1 MSKSKLFLIFC
12 SVFVFQVSFASR
24 IDNAFDALK
33 QFDYF
38 KAKKLFYASMKHH
51 KAAACYGLAII
62 YLRNDNPFHQLDS
75 AYCNILRAD
84 SLYPKLSIKAKDKL
98 AIHQVNSFA
107 INALKEQVSTAFF
120 NVELKHPTEN
130 TLNAFLIKHPWSQ
143 EKFKAIHLRDSIAY
157 DQALQLHTAVAL
169 SEFLAK
175 YPATEYLNQAKV
187 NFNIRQFEEETK
199 NGTLTDYINFEKN
212 FPTNPHV
219 LEAQDSI
226 FKLSTKENTVD
237 AYKEFSR
244 SFPANRNNEIAWRK
258 LYLAYTAE
266 YAVDLLQNFQREF
279 PDYPFK
285 DELNREQQLA
295 NAVLIPYKH
304 NNKFGWMDL
313 KGVPIITAQYS
324 SVGFFKEDLA
334 WVEMEGKY
342 GFVNKANELVIPCQF
357 SSVTDFEK
365 GRAIVEIAEKY
376 GCIDRNGKYIIPV
389 IYEDLGT
396 YTEGL
401 HYMQIDGVYG
411 YIDGKGKTLIAPQF
425 DEAYSFSNGKAF
437 VKLNNKT
444 GIIDS
449 YGAYVLQPEFD
460 EVALFTDS
468 LYVLKNEGKII
479 FLTMNQRIK
488 ASYVA
493 EEIGKLV
500 ADRAVI
506 VQNNK
511 VGYVDAQG
519 SLVIPF
525 SFDAFPNIV
534 FEGEFEGNYAKVS
547 KGQKYGVI
555 DRLGKIIIPIQHQ
568 GLGKVSGLIACQ
580 KAGKWG
586 FIDLTN
592 KFVLQPTYDA
602 ATSFVNGLAQVRLL
616 DFVGIITS
624 KGQTLFPIQFTS
636 LSKLTEQLYVTEK
649 DGLFGIYKMNG
660 QLVVPN
666 EYQQI
671 RKIQPNL
678 LLMSKGNELH
688 YFQLETQTIIQPQL
702 N

>member
-51 KAAACYGLAII
+51 KAAACYGLTII

-75 AYCNILRAD
+75 AYSNILRAD
-84 SLYPKLSIKAKDKL
+84 SLYPKLTIKAKDKL

-120 NVELKHPTEN
+120 KVELQHPTEN

-237 AYKEFSR
+237 AYKQFIR
-244 SFPANRNNEIAWRK
+244 SFSANRNNEIAWRK
-258 LYLAYTAE
+258 LYLAYTSE

-295 NAVLIPYKH
+295 NAVLIPYKY

-313 KGVPIITAQYS
+313 KGVPVITAQYS

-534 FEGEFEGNYAKVS
+534 FEGEFDGNYAKVS

-624 KGQTLFPIQFTS
+624 KGQTLFPIQFAS

-678 LLMSKGNELH
+678 LLMNKENELH
-688 YFQLETQTIIQPQL
+688 YFQLDSQTIIQPQL

>member
-51 KAAACYGLAII
+51 KAAACYGLTII

-75 AYCNILRAD
+75 AYSNILRAD
-84 SLYPKLSIKAKDKL
+84 SLYPKLTIKAKDKL

-120 NVELKHPTEN
+120 KVELQHPTEN

-237 AYKEFSR
+237 AYKQFIR
-244 SFPANRNNEIAWRK
+244 SFSANRNNEIAWRK
-258 LYLAYTAE
+258 LYLAYTSE

-295 NAVLIPYKH
+295 NAVLIPYKY

-313 KGVPIITAQYS
+313 KGVPVITAQYS

-534 FEGEFEGNYAKVS
+534 FEGEFDGNYAKVS

-624 KGQTLFPIQFTS
+624 KGQTLFPIQFAS

-688 YFQLETQTIIQPQL
+688 YFQLDSQTIIQPQL

>member
-33 QFDYF
+33 QYDYF

-75 AYCNILRAD
+75 AYSNILRAD
-84 SLYPKLSIKAKDKL
+84 SLYPKLTIKAKDKL

-237 AYKEFSR
+237 AYKQFIR
-244 SFPANRNNEIAWRK
+244 SFSANRNNEIAWRK

-295 NAVLIPYKH
+295 NAVLIPYKY

-313 KGVPIITAQYS
+313 KGVPVITAQYS

-624 KGQTLFPIQFTS
+624 KGQTLFPIQFAS

-688 YFQLETQTIIQPQL
+688 YFQLDSQTIIQTQL

>member
-1 MSKSKLFLIFC
+1 
-12 SVFVFQVSFASR
+12 VSFASR

-51 KAAACYGLAII
+51 KAAACYGLTII

-75 AYCNILRAD
+75 AYSNILRAD
-84 SLYPKLSIKAKDKL
+84 SLYPKLTIKAKDKL

-120 NVELKHPTEN
+120 KVELQHPTEN

-237 AYKEFSR
+237 AYKQFIR
-244 SFPANRNNEIAWRK
+244 SFSANRNNEIAWRK
-258 LYLAYTAE
+258 LYLAYTSE

-295 NAVLIPYKH
+295 NAVLIPYKY

-313 KGVPIITAQYS
+313 KGVPVITAQYS

-624 KGQTLFPIQFTS
+624 KGQTLFPIQFAS

-688 YFQLETQTIIQPQL
+688 YFQLDSQTIIQPQL